1 MKNHPP
7 QDLLLLKWTR
17 IPRKRGHE
25 FQLPQ
30 IRTQIYKNS
39 FMNRFL
45 LKTCVIIFHYIWLF
59 LFISFYIL
67 YWIEPFIHD
76 LDGKDWLLLSLIFSI
91 NTSSSS
97 SSSSSSSMVHI
108 SISTNKKCS
117 LIFNYKSQC
126 EISKSKYSNH

>member
-59 LFISFYIL
+59 LFISFYIVF
-67 YWIEPFIHD
+67 WILNWTFYSN
-76 LDGKDWLLLSLIFSI
+76 LDSKDWLLLSLIFSI
-91 NTSSSS
+91 NTSS